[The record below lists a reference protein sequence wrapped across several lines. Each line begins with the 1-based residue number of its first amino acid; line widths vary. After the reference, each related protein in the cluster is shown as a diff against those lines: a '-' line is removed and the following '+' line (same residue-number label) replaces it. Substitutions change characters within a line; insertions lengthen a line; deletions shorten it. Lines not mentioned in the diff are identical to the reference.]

1 VPRAGCVSL
10 QRMTAPARAEP
21 PAAPP
26 AVPPRVVVMGPSGA
40 GKSVIG
46 EALAA
51 RLAER
56 FPGLDFIDSDDLH
69 PAANVEK
76 MRAGIAL
83 EDQDRWPWLA
93 RVGEALA
100 AATGAGRVIACSAL
114 RRAYRDAIRAACP
127 DATFVEL
134 IVQADELGDRV
145 SDRPGHFMPATLLA
159 SQLGAL
165 EPLEDDESGIRVEN
179 TGPIDEV
186 VTRVIAALS
195 ADW

>member
-1 VPRAGCVSL
+1 
-10 QRMTAPARAEP
+10 
-21 PAAPP
+21 
-26 AVPPRVVVMGPSGA
+26 MGPSGA

-46 EALAA
+46 EALAT

-93 RVGEALA
+93 RV
-100 AATGAGRVIACSAL
+100 
-114 RRAYRDAIRAACP
+114 

-165 EPLEDDESGIRVEN
+165 EHLEDDESGIRVEN

>member
-1 VPRAGCVSL
+1 
-10 QRMTAPARAEP
+10 MTDPARAEP
-21 PAAPP
+21 PAE
-26 AVPPRVVVMGPSGA
+26 PPRIVVMGPSGA
-40 GKSVIG
+40 GKSVVG
-46 EALAA
+46 TALAT

-76 MRAGIAL
+76 MRVGIAL
-83 EDQDRWPWLA
+83 EDADRWPWLA

-100 AATGAGRVIACSAL
+100 AAEGTGRVIACSAL
-114 RRAYRDAIRAACP
+114 RRAYRDAIRDAYP
-127 DATFVEL
+127 DTTFVEL
-134 IVQADELGDRV
+134 VVPAEELGDRV
-145 SDRPGHFMPATLLA
+145 GDRPGHFMPATLLA

-165 EPLEDDESGIRVEN
+165 EPLQDDERGTRIEN

-186 VTRVIAALS
+186 VTRVIAELS